1 MNTLYV
7 KLLNNFIL
15 QQLNCGKYFM
25 KETLVM
31 MDLKKLSKIIHFFIH
46 CREHKLIWCN
56 IFKENNTIILK
67 TIFAQLVPILSATRL
82 C

>member
-1 MNTLYV
+1 
-7 KLLNNFIL
+7 
-15 QQLNCGKYFM
+15 M

-31 MDLKKLSKIIHFFIH
+31 MDLKKISKIIHFFIH

-67 TIFAQLVPILSATRL
+67 TIFAQLVPTLSATRL